1 MDLPLSAS
9 GFEARAVSPFREM
22 GAYEALWAAP
32 RTTFRSLSRRFARH
46 PDSLPSDFVPPAEA
60 RECARFV
67 KKTFDD
73 AGIERFGVRVHGA
86 GEYPPKLR
94 DAAHPVELL
103 YFQGW
108 WDLVESPS
116 VAVVGT
122 RRPTREGVART
133 RRLAS
138 QLVDD
143 GFTVVSG
150 LAAGI
155 DRAAHEAA
163 LERDGR
169 TIAVIGTPLS
179 RAYPKEHAALQK
191 HIAAHFL
198 VVSQVPVKRYEA
210 QNYRLNRFF
219 FPERNATMSAL
230 TEATVIVEA
239 GETSGALIQAR
250 AAVRQGRKLFILDSC
265 FRDPKLTW
273 PERFAAQGALRVRDY
288 DDVRSHLSTPLH

>member
-1 MDLPLSAS
+1 MDLPLSES

-22 GAYEALWAAP
+22 GAYEALWSVP
-32 RTTFRSLSRRFARH
+32 RTTFRSLSRRFASH
-46 PDSLPSDFVPPAEA
+46 PGSLPSDFVPPAEA
-60 RECARFV
+60 HECARFV
-67 KKTFDD
+67 KRTFDE

-86 GEYPPKLR
+86 GEYPRKLR

-103 YFQGW
+103 YYQGW
-108 WDLVESPS
+108 WNLVESPS

-133 RRLAS
+133 RHLARE
-138 QLVDD
+138 LVGD

-163 LERDGR
+163 LARGGR

-179 RAYPKEHAALQK
+179 RSYPKEHAALQK

-239 GETSGALIQAR
+239 GETSGALTQAR
-250 AAVRQGRKLFILDSC
+250 AAVRQGRKLFVLDSC

-273 PERFAAQGALRVRDY
+273 PQRLAEKGALRVRDY
-288 DDVRSHLSTPLH
+288 DDVRRHLPTPLH